1 MSTSETMPVAPGSKD
16 FNDLRDRAAYV
27 HVTGAM
33 PTHLRTYMTEL
44 LNKISRFTGAK
55 GNSIEIARQNATM
68 LGLENHPMVKATREF
83 LNDGYQIM
91 VARDLKARRP
101 YGKVFLWKDMGHG
114 AISRIAVQS
123 DGSVLSNW

>member
-68 LGLENHPMVKATREF
+68 LGLENHPMVT
-83 LNDGYQIM
+83 
-91 VARDLKARRP
+91 
-101 YGKVFLWKDMGHG
+101 
-114 AISRIAVQS
+114 
-123 DGSVLSNW
+123 